1 MLMALK
7 KGARPAMTQ
16 LLTLSRAAQLIGV
29 SRHVLQRQIRDG
41 ELVSQDGMIASE
53 ELLRGYPDLR
63 IEDSGVFEPT
73 TPLAG
78 FTTAKC
84 GRERI
89 LPTKEIL
96 AQRLFAQSNE
106 LADVRRHLARYHDLI
121 ESLQEGM
128 AASAGDSPAI
138 RDLQKTLEDGLA
150 AVLGNQE
157 PADRVAVMDE
167 VLRVVAA
174 HVAIRPS
181 GHEFF
186 VEGSETIL
194 EAALHAGLAPS
205 YGCGNGNCGL
215 CKARVIEGEVRQ
227 VHDYDYA
234 FSAAEQA
241 QKYTLL
247 CSHTAVSDLVIEMV
261 EAVTAAD
268 IPEQQIVARVK
279 SVSPLDEHTYLLN
292 LQSPRTNRLRFLAG
306 QRVTLGIYSNR
317 GDCRG
322 EQSIASCPCDERNLM
337 FHISRAQ
344 ADAGDAFAA
353 ALFAGAVHSG
363 DSVNVWGPYGE
374 FVLDQKSS
382 RAIAFVCCDTGFAP
396 VHGLLEH
403 ALALDSAPELAL
415 FWAATRPGGQYQA
428 KQCRAWAES
437 LDNFRY
443 CAVDGADPASA
454 GRAALERLKAE
465 TVDPIAWDFYLAGA
479 EAFVD
484 TVRAGLLAVGV
495 AAEQVVTDV
504 S

>member
-1 MLMALK
+1 
-7 KGARPAMTQ
+7 MTQ

-29 SRHVLQRQIRDG
+29 SRHTLQRQVRDG

-53 ELLRGYPDLR
+53 DLLRRYPDLR
-63 IEDSGVFEPT
+63 LEDSGVFEPT

-96 AQRLFAQSNE
+96 AQRLFGQSNE

-121 ESLQEGM
+121 ESLQDRM
-128 AASAGDSPAI
+128 AASASDSPAI
-138 RDLQKTLEDGLA
+138 RDLQRSLEDGLA
-150 AVLGNQE
+150 AVLGSQE
-157 PADRVAVMDE
+157 PVDRVAVMDE

-174 HVAIRPS
+174 HVAVRPS
-181 GHEFF
+181 GSEFF

-227 VHDYDYA
+227 VHAYDYA
-234 FSAAEQA
+234 LSAAEQA

-247 CSHTAVSDLVIEMV
+247 CSHTAVSDLVIEMI

-268 IPEQQIVARVK
+268 IPQQQIVARVK

-322 EQSIASCPCDERNLM
+322 EHSIASCPCDERNLM

-344 ADAGDAFAA
+344 ADAGDAFAV
-353 ALFAGAVHSG
+353 ALFAGAIHSG
-363 DSVNVWGPYGE
+363 DSVSVWGPYGE
-374 FVLDQKSS
+374 FVLDQKSP
-382 RAIAFVCCDTGFAP
+382 RAVAFVCCDTGFAP
-396 VHGLLEH
+396 VHGLIEH
-403 ALALDSAPELAL
+403 AQAMDTAPELAL

-428 KQCRAWAES
+428 KQCRAWAAA
-437 LDNFRY
+437 LDNFHY
-443 CAVDGADPASA
+443 CPVAGADQASA
-454 GRAALERLKAE
+454 GRAAVERLQAE
-465 TVDPIAWDFYLAGA
+465 TADPKDWDFYLAGG
-479 EAFVD
+479 ETFVD
-484 TVRAGLLAVGV
+484 AVRAGLLAVGV
-495 AAEQVVTDV
+495 AAERIVAAVT
-504 S
+504 